1 MRTLQ
6 AFAPLALASLLA
18 LAALPTHAQGVDTLA
33 KIKESGVITMGV
45 REAGGVLSY
54 SPAVGEYVGYHIDIC
69 RRIVA
74 NVAAAVGRKVEIR
87 YQQVTA
93 LNRSPLVANGTVHI
107 ECGVTTNNLS
117 RQASVAFA
125 NTTYL
130 ETIRMLVKANSGIQS
145 VADLGGKV
153 VATTNG
159 STSVQLLRKNKRA
172 TDIQFNETFC
182 KDHADCFLLVQ
193 SGRADA
199 FVLDNSILATLR
211 ARARNPG
218 DFKIVGEPLS
228 TEPIAIMLPKG
239 DAPFKK
245 LADDTIAQL
254 ARSGELNKLYDKWFL
269 QPTPPANVVLDLPM
283 SAEMKALIAQPNDKP
298 VEEYAQDR

>member
-1 MRTLQ
+1 
-6 AFAPLALASLLA
+6 
-18 LAALPTHAQGVDTLA
+18 
-33 KIKESGVITMGV
+33 
-45 REAGGVLSY
+45 
-54 SPAVGEYVGYHIDIC
+54 
-69 RRIVA
+69 
-74 NVAAAVGRKVEIR
+74 
-87 YQQVTA
+87 
-93 LNRSPLVANGTVHI
+93 VHI

-130 ETIRMLVKANSGIQS
+130 ETIRMLVKANSGIRW